1 MSQNMQSRKAE
12 AGTKAYDYEKEYHCC
27 SQATLRALQEALGL
41 EDPLALKAASTMCG
55 GVALSGQTCGALSAG
70 VMAIGMQRG
79 RLNLEEG
86 FETVLRAMLPAN
98 RLVRW
103 FESEYGSTVCR
114 NISGLELSEETL
126 KLMTAN
132 PEGALK
138 ALDPAMVEKCAQICR
153 RTAEKVLEI
162 LEEQEPLA

>member
-1 MSQNMQSRKAE
+1 MSRSLGEKKEQAGRKAYE
-12 AGTKAYDYEKEYHCC
+12 YEKQYHCC
-27 SQATLRALQEALGL
+27 SQATLRALQEVLGL
-41 EDPLALKAASTMCG
+41 ENPLALKAASTMCG

-79 RLNLEEG
+79 RQNLEEG
-86 FETVLRAMLPAN
+86 FDAVLRAMLPAN

-103 FESEYGSTVCR
+103 FESEYGSAVCR
-114 NISGLELSEETL
+114 EISGLELSEETL
-126 KLMTAN
+126 KLMAAN

-153 RTAEKVLEI
+153 RTAEKVVEI
-162 LEEQEPLA
+162 LEGASD

>member
-1 MSQNMQSRKAE
+1 MSQIVQNRMAE
-12 AGTKAYDYEKEYHCC
+12 AGRKAYEYEKQHHCC
-27 SQATLRALQEALGL
+27 SQATLRALQEILGL

-79 RLNLEEG
+79 RQNLEEG
-86 FETVLRAMLPAN
+86 FEAVLRAMLPAN

-103 FESEYGSTVCR
+103 FESEYGSTLCR
-114 NISGLELSEETL
+114 TISGLELSEETL
-126 KLMTAN
+126 KLMMAN
-132 PEGALK
+132 PEAALK

-153 RTAEKVLEI
+153 RTAEKVVEI
-162 LEEQEPLA
+162 LGEGTV

>member
-1 MSQNMQSRKAE
+1 MPQDTLSRKGVAE
-12 AGTKAYDYEKEYHCC
+12 KKAYEYEKQYHCC
-27 SQATLRALQEALGL
+27 SQATLKALQEVLGH
-41 EDPLALKAASTMCG
+41 EDPLTLKAASTMCG
-55 GVALSGQTCGALSAG
+55 GVALSGETCGALSAG
-70 VMAIGMQRG
+70 VMAIGMERG
-79 RLNLEEG
+79 RLKLEEG
-86 FETVLRAMLPAN
+86 FGAVLRAMLPAN

-114 NISGLELSEETL
+114 AISGLELSEETL

-153 RTAEKVLEI
+153 RTAEKTVEI
-162 LEEQEPLA
+162 LEEEPA